1 MSKKYV
7 MFWKPQEPNGIF
19 SQWYPSPFEEDGIQF
34 INAEQ
39 YMMYHKA
46 MLFNDTTIAKAILKT
61 KCPKTMKSLGRKVA
75 NFDERTWAINRE
87 RIVQQGTLLKFTQNE
102 PLKQFLLK
110 CPRDAKFIE
119 ASPLDRIW
127 GIGYGTKNALSNKK
141 NWGLN
146 LLGQA
151 IKAAQQEIL
160 SIPV

>member
-7 MFWKPQEPNGIF
+7 MFWKPQDPNGIF
-19 SQWYPSPFEEDGIQF
+19 SQWYPSPFEENNIQF
-34 INAEQ
+34 ANAEQ

-46 MLFNDTTIAKAILKT
+46 MLFDDTTVAKAILET
-61 KCPKTMKSLGRKVA
+61 KCPKTTKSLGRKVA
-75 NFDERTWAINRE
+75 NFDESTWAINRE
-87 RIVQQGTLLKFTQNE
+87 RIVQRGNYLKFTQNE

-110 CPRDAKFIE
+110 CQHDAEFIE

-146 LLGQA
+146 LLGRA
-151 IKAAQQEIL
+151 IKSTQVKLL
-160 SIPV
+160 SMPN

>member
-34 INAEQ
+34 VNAEQ

-46 MLFNDTTIAKAILKT
+46 MLFNDTTVAKAILKT
-61 KCPKTMKSLGRKVA
+61 KYPKTMKSLGRKVA
-75 NFDERTWAINRE
+75 NFDESTWAINRE
-87 RIVQQGTLLKFTQNE
+87 RIVQQGTWLKFTQNE
-102 PLKQFLLK
+102 PLKKFLLK
-110 CPRDAKFIE
+110 CPADAEFIE

-127 GIGYGTKNALSNKK
+127 GIGYRTKNALSNKK

-151 IKAAQQEIL
+151 IKTTQVELL
-160 SIPV
+160 SAPN